1 MRFVLTVI
9 ILFAALLHLKG
20 QATIV
25 EGEVSYVSSRNVYV
39 KFRSTADIQIGD
51 TLFLKHGAIVTPA
64 ILVTS
69 KSSISCVGVPLFQS
83 KLKVSDPIVSR
94 SYPLEQE
101 IPDELILRAELPP
114 DEQGDEVEVIEKV
127 EEEES
132 ISIRKQKVRGR
143 LSASS
148 YSNMASESSNNTQRM
163 RYSFSMQA
171 DHIDQSRFSTQTFI
185 SFRHKTN
192 EKAVAPGELFDHLK
206 IYSLA
211 VKYDVSEMADL
222 WIGRKTNFNLSN
234 MGAIDGLQ
242 FEKRFSQFSFGS
254 VFGFRPDYEDYGV
267 NLNLLQIGAYL
278 SHESHQK
285 KGRIKST
292 LALVEQKNNGNTDR
306 RFAYFQHR
314 NSLTKNLNLFTSF
327 EVSLFENVDNKP
339 HSTFDLSGVYLSLR
353 YRASRKLSFFGS
365 YDARKNVI
373 YYESFKS
380 YIDQL
385 IDQETRQGFRMR
397 INYRPIKFLSLGMSG
412 GYRMQKNNPNTS
424 KNFRG
429 NVTYSRVP
437 IIKSSATVNVTL
449 LQSGYMEGR
458 IIGIRLTRDIIR
470 GKVSGTLNYRKV
482 HYKFISSDS
491 FLNQDIFGVNLSWRI
506 QKRLSLSV
514 NYEGNFERLKNIDRV
529 RVNLTKRFQ

>member
-1 MRFVLTVI
+1 MRFILTTI
-9 ILFAALLHLKG
+9 ILFTTLLHLKG
-20 QATIV
+20 QASIV
-25 EGEVSYVSSRNVYV
+25 EGEVSYVSSQHVYV
-39 KFRSTADIQIGD
+39 KFRSTADIQLGD
-51 TLFLKHGAIVTPA
+51 TLFLKHGAVVTPA

-69 KSSISCVGVPLFQS
+69 KSSISCVGVPLFQT
-83 KLKVSDPIVSR
+83 KLKVSDVIVSR
-94 SYPLEQE
+94 TYANAQETVDKPVLQVE
-101 IPDELILRAELPP
+101 IPPE
-114 DEQGDEVEVIEKV
+114 EQGVEVDV
-127 EEEES
+127 TDPVGEEVPLLV
-132 ISIRKQKVRGR
+132 RKERIKGR

-148 YSNMASESSNNTQRM
+148 YSNMASESSNSTQRM

-171 DHIDQSRFSTQTFI
+171 DHIENSRFSTQTFI

-211 VKYDVSEMADL
+211 VKYDVSEKADI
-222 WIGRKTNFNLSN
+222 WIGRKTNINLSN

-254 VFGFRPDYEDYGV
+254 VFGFRPDFGNYGV
-267 NLNLLQIGAYL
+267 NFNLLQIGAYI
-278 SHESHQK
+278 SHESQQK
-285 KGRIKST
+285 KGRTKST
-292 LALVEQKNNGNTDR
+292 LALVEQKNNGKTDR

-314 NSLTKNLNLFTSF
+314 NSLAKNLNLFTSF
-327 EVSLFENVDNKP
+327 EVALFENVDNKP
-339 HSTFDLSGVYLSLR
+339 LSTFDLSGIYVSLR

-424 KNFRG
+424 ENFRG

-437 IIKSSATVNVTL
+437 IIKASASANVTL
-449 LQSGYMEGR
+449 LQSGYLEGR
-458 IIGIRLTRDIIR
+458 IIGIRLSRDIIR

-482 HYKFISSDS
+482 HYKFTSSDS

-514 NYEGNFERLKNIDRV
+514 NYEGTFERLKNIDRV